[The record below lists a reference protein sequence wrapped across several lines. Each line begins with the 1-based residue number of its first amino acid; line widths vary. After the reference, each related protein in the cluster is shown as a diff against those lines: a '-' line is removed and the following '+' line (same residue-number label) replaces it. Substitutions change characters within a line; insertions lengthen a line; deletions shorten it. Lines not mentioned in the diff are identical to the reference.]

1 MENNVFELIKTS
13 KTLNLELSSK
23 NIEQNFCYAI
33 EAIEDLNLDINLSLI
48 NNSEISIN
56 ILVFSF
62 SDSIVKI
69 DINSISNINNAKIK
83 INVYGFSFDSS
94 RIIFKISSEVNKAL
108 DNVVIQNIFGLL
120 MSKDSMITGEP
131 ILKIN
136 TEQIIAKHSLRIGSI
151 DKEELFYLQSKGF
164 SIFEAKKI
172 LINSMIY
179 NLLISCN
186 SDEFTS
192 NVINIINRRF

>member
-1 MENNVFELIKTS
+1 MENNNFELIKTS
-13 KTLNLELSSK
+13 KILNLNLSSK
-23 NIEQNFCYAI
+23 IIEQNFCYVI
-33 EAIEDLNLDINLSLI
+33 EAIENLNLDINLSLI
-48 NNSEISIN
+48 NSSKININ

-62 SDSIVKI
+62 FDSIAKI
-69 DINSISNINNAKIK
+69 NINSISSTNDAKIK
-83 INVYGFSFDSS
+83 INVYGFSFDNSK
-94 RIIFKISSEVNKAL
+94 IIFRVSSEVNRAL

-120 MSKDSMITGEP
+120 MSNNSMITGEP

-164 SIFEAKKI
+164 SILSAKKI

-179 NLLISCN
+179 NLLTNCN
-186 SDEFTS
+186 DNEFAN
-192 NVINIINRRF
+192 NVNNIINRRF